1 MWRAGTDSQV
11 KIWQVINVAT
21 FKAIV
26 THTNGTETPQYYVVK
41 DIEAMDI
48 TSAFD
53 AAIHRFFDVYNTHIV
68 KKVAIEQYVD
78 WRSRR

>member
-1 MWRAGTDSQV
+1 MIDVVTY
-11 KIWQVINVAT
+11 
-21 FKAIV
+21 KAIV
-26 THTNGTETPQYYVVK
+26 THTNDTETPQYYVVK
-41 DIEAMDI
+41 DIEATDI

-53 AAIHRFFDVYNTHIV
+53 AAMHRFFDVYNTHSI